1 MVVSNQR
8 DCERARPCEVGSF
21 SLVISECGG
30 TPNFERP
37 QGSEDATRV
46 TGNVLGASFTGR
58 SGLLVA
64 YASRLPP
71 GGQAQGS
78 EIRSLR
84 ARSVARLF
92 VPVVALLATLCV
104 AEPSVA
110 APPAVYHSPADD
122 GIAPGAPVVIPDLVQ
137 TTLFLYIDAGTNASL
152 ADPCHQG
159 SGDEICWWDLTLEG
173 RDGLGLV
180 SFIGSA
186 GVVSNLTPSSLV
198 FNGGDVNGTLG
209 PTKIGELVVDGN
221 AGGLLVL
228 LPGQIVSSALNIAP
242 VAQSALVTI
251 PEPGQTGLFAG
262 VAWLWALRHRAQR
275 RLKS

>member
-1 MVVSNQR
+1 MLKG
-8 DCERARPCEVGSF
+8 ERWFGDFRTRSPIRPPS
-21 SLVISECGG
+21 
-30 TPNFERP
+30 
-37 QGSEDATRV
+37 
-46 TGNVLGASFTGR
+46 GR
-58 SGLLVA
+58 SIETL
-64 YASRLPP
+64 Y
-71 GGQAQGS
+71 
-78 EIRSLR
+78 
-84 ARSVARLF
+84 
-92 VPVVALLATLCV
+92 VPFVALLLTLFV
-104 AEPSVA
+104 AGASNA
-110 APPAVYHSPADD
+110 APPMIYHSPADD
-122 GIAPGAPVVIPDLVQ
+122 GVDPGAPFEIPALVQ